1 MRTAVYVD
9 GFNLYYIR
17 LKGQRYFR
25 WLDLK
30 ALADQVLKPPHTV
43 TVINYYTAHVS
54 HKEDPG
60 APGRQRTYLNALATV
75 PEIKIHLGNF
85 LYSEKWAALIKPPQT
100 RPANYVCTCTTVI
113 CVPRNFLIAF
123 RGLVRRIL

>member
-25 WLDLK
+25 WLNLK

-75 PEIKIHLGNF
+75 SEIKIHLGNF

-100 RPANYVCTCTTVI
+100 RPANYVW
-113 CVPRNFLIAF
+113 PAPWPD
-123 RGLVRRIL
+123 LVWVGKTEEKAAT